1 MKIVFAFILTE
12 KSNMHIKSLNRTL
25 ADQSKRMLKINIIK
39 TDWYYQWVLK
49 MDVLRKVAEIM
60 LICEEMEFDNV

>member
-25 ADQSKRMLKINIIK
+25 ADQSKSMLKINIIK